1 MLALSTSWQSGGT
14 VTAEGMFAALKN
26 LEISGIELSYR
37 ISEDFYREMQNPLKR
52 SGLKVVS
59 ILPDRIQKE
68 AGICFSFQ
76 APKRRSVKMQFDLQQ
91 EVLNMRVKWE
101 LRRSYCIA
109 GLWK

>member
-1 MLALSTSWQSGGT
+1 MLALSTSWQSGGS

-37 ISEDFYREMQNPLKR
+37 ISEDLYHEMKNPLKY

-59 ILPDRIQKE
+59 VHNYFPIPF
-68 AGICFSFQ
+68 A
-76 APKRRSVKMQFDLQQ
+76 RSDSKGSGDLFLLLQQ